1 MQGRSNWSP
10 GARASEGGRER
21 YDLGSLSLSLGPR
34 EGAVSSERSERREEG
49 CWRTEWV
56 SPASGAVSSGEG
68 GVQGRS
74 VSLGRWLHSEL
85 EFHPPARPS
94 QKLARSQMNILVEPR
109 TRGLMGSRSYLSP
122 MPAGFRSFSITALP
136 SFFQVFFFVQRA
148 TVEESRHGS
157 RQGLMPTLTSSDKR
171 RN

>member
-1 MQGRSNWSP
+1 MLADGVGVTSKRGSVI
-10 GARASEGGRER
+10 RGGRE
-21 YDLGSLSLSLGPR
+21 GFKG
-34 EGAVSSERSERREEG
+34 GALALVVG
-49 CWRTEWV
+49 CTLNLNE
-56 SPASGAVSSGEG
+56 
-68 GVQGRS
+68 
-74 VSLGRWLHSEL
+74 
-85 EFHPPARPS
+85 HPPARPS
-94 QKLARSQMNILVEPR
+94 QKLARRSQMNILVEPR